1 MKERRAY
8 RRARRGW
15 YSLLERRPAV
25 YCAYRRRRQPVWP
38 VVSASTDLVIEGRPG
53 CGNSFAREA
62 MLVANPG
69 ISVASHVHSAAQVLE
84 GIRLRKPVL
93 VIIRHPVDAVASEAA
108 RFEAVDVR
116 RELVEFG
123 RFYERLWPRAGEF
136 VIATFERLTSRFD
149 EVTAAVNARFGRQF
163 ALFPHDDA
171 GAVERVFETLADYD
185 RSLGLAEGRAAIPT
199 KSRGARDARARSI
212 LDDPRHAQ
220 LVRRCDA
227 AYARFAGLERVQ
239 SARVREG
246 EPVGLE
252 RRGSGAPPGELGSAL

>member
-1 MKERRAY
+1 VKDWRGY

-15 YSLLERRPAV
+15 YSLLERRPAA

-38 VVSASTDLVIEGRPG
+38 VVSASTDLVIDGRPG

-62 MLVANPG
+62 MLLANPG
-69 ISVASHVHSAAQVLE
+69 INLASHVHSTAQVLE

-93 VIIRHPVDAVASEAA
+93 VIIRDPVDAVASEAA

-116 RELVEFG
+116 RELVEFA

-136 VIATFERLTSRFD
+136 VIATFERVTSRFD
-149 EVTAAVNARFGRQF
+149 QVTAAVNARFASQF

-171 GAVERVFETLADYD
+171 SAVERVFETLADYD

-199 KSRGARDARARSI
+199 KSRAARDARARSI
-212 LDDPRHAQ
+212 LEDPRHAQ
-220 LVRRCDA
+220 LVRRCNA
-227 AYARFAGLERVQ
+227 AYARFAGLERAQ
-239 SARVREG
+239 SERVGER

-252 RRGSGAPPGELGSAL
+252 RRGSGVPPGELGGAL